1 MSTKA
6 KKITQRVISAF
17 MAALLCSMLW
27 MDGHVKAAII
37 AQENPGLS
45 TAVGA
50 VAAAA
55 SPASEPAAPSQP
67 DTGSDIQEQVDK
79 AYAALDSLKATTDDS
94 DRMTYYR
101 NNGID
106 LVKEVLSTVITNEVN
121 GAIGDFCLVA
131 GNKLYTSGG
140 SLLARAGAL
149 STSAGNMQQ
158 EINALAARVGQ
169 AGSKGTQR
177 RLANLMEKQA
187 GKAGDAVSM
196 TRWGQVYKI
205 GGKIISGVSIGL
217 DAYGIYSD
225 YQGLHDLKNE
235 HASLRAVEGGLYVA
249 DMGLAAA
256 SIICAGA
263 ILAGAT
269 VAAPVTAA
277 IAIGGL
283 VVGIASAIVS
293 SDGFANL
300 MNNTDNATLQYF
312 DNLVSNIFQNIK
324 TALGIGCYKPNIY
337 IYGADGQTVRVIMQT
352 PGLIVKSIPEYDR
365 ISGWQVQAQN
375 DGLLTDAAG
384 DSYDFLFYESM
395 TERTLFDREDG
406 FYISA
411 QNRTAQWEEILSA
424 YGFSG
429 QEISDFIEFWDAKLE
444 KEDYIMYPQY
454 TETVDEAMPVEI
466 IPAPEHL
473 IRMWFGFELYDGQ
486 QYQEAEILPFDRTGY
501 TVVEWGGMI
510 F

>member
-55 SPASEPAAPSQP
+55 SPASEPAATSQP

-187 GKAGDAVSM
+187 GKADDALSM

-269 VAAPVTAA
+269 
-277 IAIGGL
+277 
-283 VVGIASAIVS
+283 
-293 SDGFANL
+293 
-300 MNNTDNATLQYF
+300 
-312 DNLVSNIFQNIK
+312 
-324 TALGIGCYKPNIY
+324 
-337 IYGADGQTVRVIMQT
+337 
-352 PGLIVKSIPEYDR
+352 
-365 ISGWQVQAQN
+365 
-375 DGLLTDAAG
+375 
-384 DSYDFLFYESM
+384 
-395 TERTLFDREDG
+395 
-406 FYISA
+406 
-411 QNRTAQWEEILSA
+411 
-424 YGFSG
+424 
-429 QEISDFIEFWDAKLE
+429 
-444 KEDYIMYPQY
+444 
-454 TETVDEAMPVEI
+454 
-466 IPAPEHL
+466 
-473 IRMWFGFELYDGQ
+473 
-486 QYQEAEILPFDRTGY
+486 
-501 TVVEWGGMI
+501 
-510 F
+510 

>member
-6 KKITQRVISAF
+6 RKITQRVISAF

-50 VAAAA
+50 MAAAV
-55 SPASEPAAPSQP
+55 PAATEPEKASQP
-67 DTGSDIQEQVDK
+67 DARSDIQEQVDK
-79 AYAALDSLKATTDDS
+79 TYAALDSLKATTDDS

-101 NNGID
+101 NNGLD
-106 LVKEVLSTVITNEVN
+106 LFKELLSTVVTNQVN
-121 GAIGDFCLVA
+121 GGIGDFCLVA
-131 GNKLYTSGG
+131 GNKLYTNGG
-140 SLLARAGAL
+140 SLITRAGAL

-158 EINALAARVGQ
+158 EINALAARVGK

-177 RLANLMEKQA
+177 RLTNLIEKQA
-187 GKAGDAVSM
+187 GKADDALSM
-196 TRWGQVYKI
+196 ARWGEACKV

-235 HASLRAVEGGLYVA
+235 HASLRAVESGLYVA

-263 ILAGAT
+263 VLAGAT
-269 VAAPVTAA
+269 IAAPVTAGIA
-277 IAIGGL
+277 IAGL
-283 VVGIASAIVS
+283 AVGMASAVVS

-300 MNNTDNATLQYF
+300 MNNMDNATLQYF

-337 IYGADGQTVRVIMQT
+337 IYGADGQTVRVIMRT
-352 PGLIVKSIPEYDR
+352 PGLIVKSIPEYDMA
-365 ISGWQVQAQN
+365 SGWQVQARN

-395 TERTLFDREDG
+395 TERTLFSKEEG
-406 FYISA
+406 FYLSA
-411 QNRTAQWEEILSA
+411 QNRAAQWKDILSA
-424 YGFSG
+424 YGFSE

-444 KEDYIMYPQY
+444 KKDYIMYPQY

-473 IRMWFGFELYDGQ
+473 IRMWFGFELYGGQ

>member
-1 MSTKA
+1 M
-6 KKITQRVISAF
+6 
-17 MAALLCSMLW
+17 
-27 MDGHVKAAII
+27 
-37 AQENPGLS
+37 
-45 TAVGA
+45 
-50 VAAAA
+50 
-55 SPASEPAAPSQP
+55 
-67 DTGSDIQEQVDK
+67 
-79 AYAALDSLKATTDDS
+79 
-94 DRMTYYR
+94 
-101 NNGID
+101 
-106 LVKEVLSTVITNEVN
+106 
-121 GAIGDFCLVA
+121 
-131 GNKLYTSGG
+131 
-140 SLLARAGAL
+140 
-149 STSAGNMQQ
+149 
-158 EINALAARVGQ
+158 
-169 AGSKGTQR
+169 
-177 RLANLMEKQA
+177 
-187 GKAGDAVSM
+187 
-196 TRWGQVYKI
+196 
-205 GGKIISGVSIGL
+205 
-217 DAYGIYSD
+217 
-225 YQGLHDLKNE
+225 
-235 HASLRAVEGGLYVA
+235 A

-337 IYGADGQTVRVIMQT
+337 IYWADGQTVRVIMQT

-395 TERTLFDREDG
+395 TERTLFDREEG